1 MSTKKTRGTTNTAT
15 ASKNVATDS
24 AIEVLTVTTG
34 VDQANNV
41 NNEINNNLE
50 TVKEET
56 NQLDPFAAA
65 EQTQQQ
71 TQAAVNQAST
81 QAQNTANQATTQ
93 AKTTANQAEANANQI
108 ANAVNTYNNEGNAVE
123 QSNPTVFVGFMK
135 KKNKNEPIVNCRCCL
150 IF

>member
-34 VDQANNV
+34 VEQANNV

-56 NQLDPFAAA
+56 NQLA

-71 TQAAVNQAST
+71 SQAAVNQAST

-93 AKTTANQAEANANQI
+93 AKTTANQAEAI
-108 ANAVNTYNNEGNAVE
+108 GNAVVE
-123 QSNPTVFVGFMK
+123 PSNPTVFVSSMK
-135 KKNKNEPIVNCRCCL
+135 KKEKAQPAMVRCRCCI